1 VTGRTHDQYAALG
14 ALAASAALRLP
25 VDQAAALVCGAIATA
40 RLPDYFEP
48 TADRIARLFRGRVR
62 HRTWTHWLPFGVL
75 VGLLFYVPGLLV
87 ASATLALCWSL
98 GTLIGCWMHSFA
110 DALTDRGCWLW
121 KRDRQVLLPDD
132 IPIRLLRWRRVL
144 HPRIKVYTIEKR
156 RHWLTGK
163 VTTAKRPSRGERAYF
178 HAARATNAAL
188 LALMTVT
195 MLAHA

>member
-1 VTGRTHDQYAALG
+1 MTGRTHDQYAALG

-48 TADRIARLFRGRVR
+48 TADWIARRFRGRVK

-121 KRDRQVLLPDD
+121 KRDRQVLLP
-132 IPIRLLRWRRVL
+132 VGM
-144 HPRIKVYTIEKR
+144 RIKVYTIEKR

-163 VTTAKRPSRGERAYF
+163 ITTAKRPSRGERAYF
-178 HAARATNAAL
+178 HAARVSNAAL
-188 LALMTVT
+188 VALMTAT